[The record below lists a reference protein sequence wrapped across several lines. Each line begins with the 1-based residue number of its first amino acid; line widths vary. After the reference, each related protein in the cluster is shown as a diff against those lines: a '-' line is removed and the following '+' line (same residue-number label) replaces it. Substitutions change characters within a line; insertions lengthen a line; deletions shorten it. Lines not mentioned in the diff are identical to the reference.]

1 MVIKI
6 EESITVTT
14 STDVTITMSET
25 IGKNG
30 KKEARMRAVE
40 RKEDS
45 KPKSF
50 LSSIMKREV
59 KTVDRVVLDTSI
71 RRELI
76 MC

>member
-1 MVIKI
+1 
-6 EESITVTT
+6 
-14 STDVTITMSET
+14 
-25 IGKNG
+25 
-30 KKEARMRAVE
+30 MRAVE

-59 KTVDRVVLDTSI
+59 KTVDRVVLDTSL

-76 MC
+76 MCQDLLEYSLLTGAF